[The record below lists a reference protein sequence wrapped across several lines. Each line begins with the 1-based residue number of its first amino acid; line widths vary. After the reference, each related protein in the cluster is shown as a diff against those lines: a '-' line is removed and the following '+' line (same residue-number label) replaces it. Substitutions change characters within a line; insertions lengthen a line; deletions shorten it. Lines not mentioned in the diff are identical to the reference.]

1 MKTLMLVAKSSSKLD
16 FSLAYVYLCGMK
28 LRAVKYT
35 FFLATLYMGC
45 GGRLSIHEL
54 ERLEGCMND
63 APEKAAIHF

>member
-1 MKTLMLVAKSSSKLD
+1 
-16 FSLAYVYLCGMK
+16 MK

-35 FFLATLYMGC
+35 FLLATLYMGC
-45 GGRLSIHEL
+45 GGRLFIHEL